1 MPVGKLASQ
10 AGHAYLNSYLEA
22 LEHDPETATEYQKD
36 GIGSKICL
44 KAKNLDKLLTAYE
57 AAKAAGLPCSL
68 ITDSGHIMPP
78 HFDGNPIITALG
90 IGPALRSSIHPIT
103 KKFQVA

>member
-1 MPVGKLASQ
+1 MPAGKLASQ
-10 AGHAYLNSYLEA
+10 AGHAYLNAYLEA
-22 LEHDPETATEYQKD
+22 LKTDPETAAEYQKD

-57 AAKAAGLPCSL
+57 AAKAAGIPCSL
-68 ITDSGHIMPP
+68 IEDENHIMPP
-78 HFDGNPIITALG
+78 HFDGSPIITALG
-90 IGPALRSSIHPIT
+90 IGPALRSEIHPIT